1 MAIHRMRVG
10 DVEIVSVPD
19 GAADLGGWPLRDG
32 EGTVDWSTY
41 RDTSPDGFH
50 GDDHHWRIH
59 NGCYLVRH
67 AGRTTLVDLGV
78 GVGPYP
84 RYRGMRGA
92 LLGSLA
98 EAGVALEEID
108 EVFLTHSHPD
118 HVGWAVDEV
127 TGKPR
132 FPRARYVLHRADWD
146 EFTGRE
152 PVPPFFN
159 RFVRPLQDAGV
170 LNLLEGES
178 VLSDAVTAIE
188 TPGHTPG
195 HISLLIASAGE
206 RAVITGDVITSP
218 ASITEPERP
227 FGSDLDVALGIRTR
241 QSLLARIEAEG
252 LRVVAGHL
260 AEPGFGEVVRVDG
273 QRWWRAL

>member
-1 MAIHRMRVG
+1 MAIHRMQVG

-32 EGTVDWSTY
+32 DGAVDWAAY
-41 RDTSPDGFH
+41 REASPDGFH
-50 GDDHHWRIH
+50 GDEHHWRM
-59 NGCYLVRH
+59 
-67 AGRTTLVDLGV
+67 TLVDLGV

-84 RYRGMRGA
+84 RYRGMHGA

-98 EAGVALEEID
+98 EAGVGLDEID

-118 HVGWAVDEV
+118 HVGWAVDET

-132 FPRARYVLHRADWD
+132 FPRARYVLHQADWD
-146 EFTGRE
+146 EFTGRD

-159 RFVRPLQDAGV
+159 RFVRPLESAGV
-170 LNLLEGES
+170 LHLLAGES
-178 VLSDAVTAIE
+178 VLSDAITAIE

-195 HISLLIASAGE
+195 HMSLLIASAGE

-218 ASITEPERP
+218 ASITEPGRP

-241 QSLLARIEAEG
+241 QSLLDRIEAEG
-252 LRVVAGHL
+252 LSVVAGHL
-260 AEPGFGEVVRVDG
+260 AEPGFGEVVRLDG
-273 QRWWRAL
+273 RRWWRAL